1 MLDLARMPLFFFF
14 PGLRSHYRI
23 GRARTTKLLFF
34 CFIILLLLGLE
45 CVANVFGPYLDA
57 TTGVDV
63 VLVCILGIRSY
74 ESDGVN
80 V

>member
-1 MLDLARMPLFFFF
+1 M
-14 PGLRSHYRI
+14 
-23 GRARTTKLLFF
+23 
-34 CFIILLLLGLE
+34 
-45 CVANVFGPYLDA
+45 ANVFGPYLDA

>member
-1 MLDLARMPLFFFF
+1 MIDLTTMPLFFFF
-14 PGLRSHYRI
+14 QGLRSHYRI
-23 GRARTTKLLFF
+23 GRARTTKFF
-34 CFIILLLLGLE
+34 FLCFIILLLLGLE